1 MMIPVQ
7 LAANRTLRCPCC
19 MWPLRGCILNMLG
32 LMCDVL
38 VYTLSRKLL
47 SV

>member
-7 LAANRTLRCPCC
+7 LAANRTLRCP
-19 MWPLRGCILNMLG
+19 LRGCNLNVLG

-38 VYTLSRKLL
+38 VYTLNRKLL

>member
-7 LAANRTLRCPCC
+7 LAANRRLRCPCC
-19 MWPLRGCILNMLG
+19 TWPLRGYILNVLG
-32 LMCDVL
+32 LICDVL